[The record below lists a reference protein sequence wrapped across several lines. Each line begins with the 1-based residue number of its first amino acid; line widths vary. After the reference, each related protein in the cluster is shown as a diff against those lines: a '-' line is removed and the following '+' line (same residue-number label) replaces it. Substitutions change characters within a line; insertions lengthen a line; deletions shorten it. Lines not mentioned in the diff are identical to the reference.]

1 MKPIRILH
9 TSDFHMD
16 SPFES
21 LSDGKAAIW
30 RAELRQLPQKIAR
43 LAVAERADLVLLC
56 GDLLDSDSA
65 FKETGEELIDSLR
78 MIPVPVF
85 IAPGNHDYYHE
96 KAVYASEKIPDN
108 IFIFRK
114 NSIEYY
120 DFPEK
125 GFRIY
130 GAGFID
136 RYSSSLM
143 NDFHAARVSGIV
155 NIMCLHGEVDNPQ
168 SSYNPI
174 TKDQIKESGL
184 DYLAL
189 GHVHKASG
197 LKNEG
202 NTFYSYSGCPEG
214 RGFDETGEKTVNII
228 DLEEGKCTL
237 RTIPVAARKYEQISV
252 DISERDPLLSIQL
265 ALPDDTIKDIFRITL
280 KGETEKSVSVHEIY
294 KQIAD
299 LFFELHIEDR
309 TTLKNNIWETG
320 GENTL
325 RGSFLTKMRERY
337 DKADNETDK
346 EKIEM
351 AVRWGI
357 AAIDN
362 CEEIVVHEDQ

>member
-21 LSDGKAAIW
+21 LSEGKAAIR

-43 LAVAERADLVLLC
+43 LAAAEQVNLVLLC

-65 FKETGEELIDSLR
+65 FKETGEELINSLR
-78 MIPVPVF
+78 MISVPVF

-96 KAVYASEKIPDN
+96 KAVYASENLPDN
-108 IFIFRK
+108 VYVFKK
-114 NSIEYY
+114 NSIDYF

-130 GAGFID
+130 GAAFTD
-136 RYSSSLM
+136 RYSPSLM
-143 NDFHAARVSGIV
+143 KDFHADRVPGIV
-155 NIMCLHGEVDNPQ
+155 NIMCLHGELDAPET
-168 SSYNPI
+168 SYNPI
-174 TKDQIKESGL
+174 SRNQIRDSRL

-202 NTFYSYSGCPEG
+202 DTFYSYSGCPEG

-228 DLEEGKCTL
+228 DLAEGKCNL
-237 RTIPVAARKYEQISV
+237 RTVSVAARKYEQLEV
-252 DISERDPLLSIQL
+252 DISEKDPLFSIQL

-280 KGETEKSVSVHEIY
+280 KGETEKSVPVNEIY
-294 KQIAD
+294 KQISD
-299 LFFELHIEDR
+299 LFFELRIEDR
-309 TTLKNNIWETG
+309 TTLKRNIWETG

-325 RGSFLTKMRERY
+325 RGSFLSKMRERF
-337 DKADNETDK
+337 DKAENETDK
-346 EKIEM
+346 EIIEM